1 VTLALAFMAAVS
13 AQDKPNFAGLW
24 KTAGSFDST
33 AITVQGNTMTVTL
46 SIAGNSESTVYHLDG
61 TPSTKII
68 EGPMG
73 TTENVYTSKWEGDV
87 LVTTIT
93 APGQERV
100 ERRSM
105 EAGGTMRVKTVFVTM
120 GGKPAPPL
128 PPSLAAG
135 MVFKRVQHP
144 MERVPPPPPPPTV
157 AVPAAILDR
166 YVGEYTA
173 ANGFIATFRRE
184 GATLFVKPG
193 PNDEEALI
201 ARTETRF
208 QDPRGPVF
216 EFQLDDQGKVI
227 GAVLEQG
234 AQTIPLQKQGRIRY
248 IGVNTIVD
256 QGLHRRSLRH
266 RAAAE

>member
-1 VTLALAFMAAVS
+1 MKNRAIVSVALVIAFLANGAAEATPYGESVP
-13 AQDKPNFAGLW
+13 AQDKPNFAGIW
-24 KTAGSFDST
+24 KTAGSFDSWT
-33 AITVQGNTMTVTL
+33 ITVQGNKMTATL

-61 TPSTKII
+61 TPSTKIT

-73 TTENVYTSKWEGDV
+73 ATETVYTSRWEGNV

-93 APGQERV
+93 GPGQERV
-100 ERRSM
+100 ESRSI
-105 EAGGTMRVKTVFVTM
+105 EADGTMRVKTVFVTM
-120 GGKPAPPL
+120 GGKPAPPP

-166 YVGEYTA
+166 YVGEYSA
-173 ANGFIATFRRE
+173 ATGFIATFRRE
-184 GATLFVKPG
+184 GTTLFVKPG
-193 PNDEEALI
+193 PNAEEALI

-216 EFQLDDQGKVI
+216 EFQLDGQGKVT

-234 AQTIPLQKQGRIRY
+234 TQKVPLQRK
-248 IGVNTIVD
+248 
-256 QGLHRRSLRH
+256 
-266 RAAAE
+266 